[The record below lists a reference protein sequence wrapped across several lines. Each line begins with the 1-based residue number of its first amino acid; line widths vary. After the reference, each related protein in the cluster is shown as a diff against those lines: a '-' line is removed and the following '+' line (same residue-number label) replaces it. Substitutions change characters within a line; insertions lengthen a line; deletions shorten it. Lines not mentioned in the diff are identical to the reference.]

1 MATNGLNRIT
11 EKILAAANEQANEVL
26 AAAQADCDRILSG
39 YEEKAAAI
47 RAANEREIEQK
58 TKDLLARAGS
68 SAAMEGRNLV
78 GEARSELI
86 ETVFRS
92 AFEEIEKK
100 PQAEYAELI
109 VGLLSAAAVELFT
122 TEEKNLK
129 LYGAEEEAVAEKCE
143 ILLNPA
149 DRSAIGKTVLE
160 GVLKTLSGKISAA
173 NLKRSPSPRIPSTF
187 AAVPFCGMVRW
198 SPTVPLK
205 CSFRCCGAIWKP
217 MSAASF
223 SPRNRLDGKGGK
235 RWNTICS
242 PARVSASW
250 KTD

>member
-173 NLKRSPSPRIPSTF
+173 NLKKVTLAEDTVNIRGGAVLRYGEVESNCSFEMLFSLLRRDLETDVSRILF
-187 AAVPFCGMVRW
+187 AAEQ
-198 SPTVPLK
+198 
-205 CSFRCCGAIWKP
+205 A
-217 MSAASF
+217 
-223 SPRNRLDGKGGK
+223 
-235 RWNTICS
+235 
-242 PARVSASW
+242 
-250 KTD
+250 